1 MSNERAR
8 NIFISHVHEDDAT
21 LQKLKDLLT
30 ERGFEIRDASI
41 DSSKPNKAKSEDYIK
56 SKILAPR
63 IRWAGAMIVLISPQ
77 THSSEWVNWEIEYA
91 EKSDTRIV
99 GVWAQGAKDCDVPE
113 ALEMYADAV
122 VGWQADS
129 VMDAITG
136 KIDNWSNPDG
146 TPKEPRLIER
156 HAC

>member
-41 DSSKPNKAKSEDYIK
+41 DSSKPNKAKT
-56 SKILAPR
+56 ILSPRFWAPR

-77 THSSEWVNWEIEYA
+77 DPF
-91 EKSDTRIV
+91 K
-99 GVWAQGAKDCDVPE
+99 
-113 ALEMYADAV
+113 
-122 VGWQADS
+122 
-129 VMDAITG
+129 
-136 KIDNWSNPDG
+136 
-146 TPKEPRLIER
+146 
-156 HAC
+156 